1 MTQETINKY
10 FQGELGQQCNSL
22 FSTSDDRVFI
32 RYHEAVSHSQENNLD
47 IKLIQEWF
55 EEYSGSDPVPIVRS
69 QETHPTTIY
78 GVEIEPEVMSAMD
91 FLDEK
96 TQSEGLEK
104 AEAMACKK
112 YGEDLTRAAIITI
125 MKAGKWK
132 EDLIEKSKTDQPIF

>member
-69 QETHPTTIY
+69 LPTYPPNALGI
-78 GVEIEPEVMSAMD
+78 EIEPEVRAVMD
-91 FLDEK
+91 YIE
-96 TQSEGLEK
+96 EK
-104 AEAMACKK
+104 AESKGWENAECMAGDK
-112 YGEDLTRAAIITI
+112 YGEDLLRAAIITFEKI
-125 MKAGKWK
+125 AKS
-132 EDLIEKSKTDQPIF
+132 EIEISNKTDQPIF